1 MYVCSILQYFF
12 FFLTTSVDV
21 VKHIGVPVSK
31 WSGAS
36 DQNVFH
42 FNGNYCCSN
51 ICGGL
56 SHTSFTPKACEKKRR
71 NDCADRGKFGFLYI
85 YKPDG
90 RMKQRLC
97 PGSVWKCHRKGFL
110 ERGWTFEFIVELFLL
125 LLLPVGCIMNERF
138 LRRTSADAIDQ
149 KENEEHC
156 RKWDVESD
164 EMDESHRGSHTNS
177 AQARVGSKQ

>member
-1 MYVCSILQYFF
+1 MWWNTLVFQFLIDHVLQTRTC
-12 FFLTTSVDV
+12 LTLRVIIV
-21 VKHIGVPVSK
+21 VVIFVV
-31 WSGAS
+31 
-36 DQNVFH
+36 VFH
-42 FNGNYCCSN
+42 TLLLHWKPVG
-51 ICGGL
+51 
-56 SHTSFTPKACEKKRR
+56 KKRR
-71 NDCADRGKFGFLYI
+71 NDRGKFDFLYI

-90 RMKQRLC
+90 RLKRRLRS
-97 PGSVWKCHRKGFL
+97 GSVWKCHRKGFL

-149 KENEEHC
+149 NENEEHC

-164 EMDESHRGSHTNS
+164 EMDESHRGSNTNS

>member
-1 MYVCSILQYFF
+1 MWWNTLVFQFLSDRVLQTRTCLILI
-12 FFLTTSVDV
+12 VIIV
-21 VKHIGVPVSK
+21 VVIFVV
-31 WSGAS
+31 
-36 DQNVFH
+36 VFH
-42 FNGNYCCSN
+42 T
-51 ICGGL
+51 L
-56 SHTSFTPKACEKKRR
+56 LLHWKHVKKRR
-71 NDCADRGKFGFLYI
+71 NGCADRGKFGFLYI

-90 RMKQRLC
+90 GLKQRLR

-177 AQARVGSKQ
+177 AQAMVGSK